1 MNRGAFLTVE
11 GLEGAGKSSS
21 IKIISEVLE
30 QKNIPYICTREP
42 GGTLLGERVRK
53 ALLSKS
59 QEPMQPMTELLLM
72 FACRAE
78 HIARVIEPQLRDG
91 NWVVCDR
98 FTDSSFAYQGG
109 GRGLNFSVIR
119 SLEDLT
125 LPKIRPNHTF
135 ILDVPVAEGLR
146 RASRRGESDRF
157 EQEDIDFFER
167 ARKVFLDRSRADKVY
182 SVVDASN
189 SEEQVQTDIKKYLE
203 SFIKSFNWV

>member
-91 NWVVCDR
+91 NWVVCAR

-109 GRGLNFSVIR
+109 GRGLNFGVIQ
-119 SLEDLT
+119 SLEDLP

>member
-1 MNRGAFLTVE
+1 MTVE

-91 NWVVCDR
+91 NWVVCAR

-109 GRGLNFSVIR
+109 GRGLNFSVIK

>member
-72 FACRAE
+72 FACRVE

-109 GRGLNFSVIR
+109 GRGLNFGVIQ

>member
-109 GRGLNFSVIR
+109 GRGLNFSVIH
-119 SLEDLT
+119 SLETLT
-125 LPKIRPNHTF
+125 LPKIRPDHTF
-135 ILDVPVAEGLR
+135 ILDL
-146 RASRRGESDRF
+146 SL
-157 EQEDIDFFER
+157 IH
-167 ARKVFLDRSRADKVY
+167 
-182 SVVDASN
+182 
-189 SEEQVQTDIKKYLE
+189 I
-203 SFIKSFNWV
+203 

>member
-1 MNRGAFLTVE
+1 M
-11 GLEGAGKSSS
+11 
-21 IKIISEVLE
+21 
-30 QKNIPYICTREP
+30 
-42 GGTLLGERVRK
+42 
-53 ALLSKS
+53 
-59 QEPMQPMTELLLM
+59 
-72 FACRAE
+72 
-78 HIARVIEPQLRDG
+78 
-91 NWVVCDR
+91 
-98 FTDSSFAYQGG
+98 
-109 GRGLNFSVIR
+109 
-119 SLEDLT
+119 EDLT

-203 SFIKSFNWV
+203 SFIKSFNWL

>member
-21 IKIISEVLE
+21 INIISEVLSH
-30 QKNIPYICTREP
+30 KNIPYICTREP
-42 GGTLLGERVRK
+42 GGTLLGEHVRK
-53 ALLSKS
+53 TLLSKS

-78 HIARVIEPQLRDG
+78 HITRVIEPQLSDG
-91 NWVVCDR
+91 KWVVCDR

-109 GRGLNFSVIR
+109 GRGLNFSVIH
-119 SLEDLT
+119 SLETLT
-125 LPKIRPNHTF
+125 LPKIRPDHTF

-157 EQEDIDFFER
+157 EQEDINFFER
-167 ARKVFLDRSRADKVY
+167 ARKVFLDRSRANKAY

-189 SEEQVQTDIKKYLE
+189 SEGQVQTDIKKYLE
-203 SFIKSFNWV
+203 SFIKSFK